1 MASRREYE
9 MLFQL
14 NAQIGSN
21 YNAAFTKAQAQ
32 VSAMQQ
38 QIVDLGKTQADISA
52 YEKQQS
58 SIEATRRKL
67 ETLQQQ
73 YDNIQREISET
84 EGYSSSPENQLLSK
98 KQAIEKTAAALEQ
111 QTQKAEQMGAALE
124 EAGIDVNDL
133 AKETD
138 RLTGEIQALKD
149 EQQGV
154 ANGAVEMGT
163 SGAEAVQAYHEA
175 LISSG
180 ILDVLKGIYEGLMD
194 CAEASVGF
202 ESSITG
208 VYKTVDG
215 TEEELQAISDE
226 IKQLATEIPATT
238 DEIAGVAE
246 AAGQLGIATENVMEF
261 TGVMINLGEA
271 TNLTADEAATSL
283 AKFANITGTAA
294 SNYSRLGSVIVD
306 LGNNFATTE
315 ADIVAMSTRLASGGR
330 LAGLTEA
337 EIMALAAAMSSVGIE
352 AEAGGTAMT
361 QTLNKIETAVVNNGE
376 SLAEYARIAGMS
388 ADEFATAWKERPIE
402 ALQAFIA
409 GLGKLD
415 QNGESA
421 VIVLEELGL
430 TGIRQSNMLKSLGL
444 AADTLASAV
453 GTANKAWDE
462 NIALTVEAEKRY
474 ATTESQQAMMQNAF
488 NNLKIAIGDNY
499 TPALREM
506 YGVGTDV
513 MIGLTNFVKDNPKV
527 VKAVTAAVAV
537 IGIATAGVWAYAVG
551 AKAAAAASAFLKAS
565 IPGLNVIAGA
575 TLIVAGL
582 TAALIALSP
591 EIDEEAK
598 AVREMTAAS
607 REQYYQL
614 QDLKTEY
621 EEACEVYGE
630 TSDEAMYLAWQVD
643 ELTTS
648 FEHNKQSL
656 SDYIAENQEA
666 NENMVTLLDT
676 NRDAYQELIRNEG
689 ITLALVHRL
698 QDLASQTNKT
708 VSTQEEMKAIIDE
721 LNETVPDLALNYE
734 DVAGGATDFGAAV
747 EAAVKAEA
755 ATQKYEAAQQSMVDA
770 LNKQYDA
777 EQRLTDLNKEHAS
790 ALEIEQ
796 KALEEYHRISKETA
810 NYASNLTGESRAS
823 SAARSRYQ
831 EAYNARVSLE
841 GEIETTNALYEKASN
856 DYAFY
861 LDELVRYSE
870 SVNQMAAENK
880 EASMSWE
887 TASQEAFDSVQTE
900 MEELVQEYTKVYD
913 AALSSLEGQ
922 FGLFDKAS
930 TKSEEYKNATVKHA
944 QEALDSQLAYWEKYS
959 ENLTFLQGLSAE
971 KLGITEENYHALLSL
986 VKDGSEESAGLA
998 ANMVKQIKNGNEEA
1012 VAELAETVGKVNAE
1026 REAIATST
1034 AEWTTYFNEAMASL
1048 TQTMETT
1055 VDGLQLDDEA
1065 AAAAKS
1071 TIRAYAD
1078 AIREQKGS
1086 AVEAAK
1092 QVANA
1097 VAAALSSRVPTGTS
1111 GDIPG
1116 YAGGTRSAE
1125 RGFAYVGENG
1135 PELIFFNGGERVL
1148 TANETAA
1155 FMHTEA
1161 AEAKYSFGGGS
1172 STSVEVNIHVEGN
1185 ATEKTVEALDA
1196 YGEEFAE
1203 RVRSVIAEAEYDAV
1217 RRGY

>member
-1 MASRREYE
+1 MVSRREYE

-14 NAQIGSN
+14 NAKIGSN

-84 EGYSSSPENQLLSK
+84 EGYSSSLANQLLSK
-98 KQAIEKTAAALEQ
+98 KQAIERTAAALEQ

-154 ANGAVEMGT
+154 VDGAEEMGT
-163 SGAEAVQAYHEA
+163 SGAEAIQAYHEA
-175 LISSG
+175 LITSG
-180 ILDVLKGIYEGLMD
+180 ILDDLKGIYEGLMD
-194 CAEASVGF
+194 CAEASIGF

-246 AAGQLGIATENVMEF
+246 TAGQLGIAAEDVMEF
-261 TGVMINLGEA
+261 TRVMINLGEA

-294 SNYSRLGSVIVD
+294 TNYSRLGSVIVD

-506 YGVGTDV
+506 YSVGTDV
-513 MIGLTNFVKDNPKV
+513 MIGLTNFIKDHPKF

-537 IGIATAGVWAYAVG
+537 IGVATAGVVAYAVA
-551 AKAAAAASAFLKAS
+551 AKAAAAASALLTAA
-565 IPGLNVIAGA
+565 IPGLNIIAGA

-582 TAALIALSP
+582 TAALVALSP

-598 AVREMTAAS
+598 AVREMTSATQQQYYELQELESAYQDACDTYGKNSEEAS
-607 REQYYQL
+607 RLRYRL
-614 QDLKTEY
+614 DDLS
-621 EEACEVYGE
+621 A
-630 TSDEAMYLAWQVD
+630 
-643 ELTTS
+643 S
-648 FEHNKQSL
+648 FEANRQTIEEFAAECQSVIDAHTEMANRFDENNAEIDDSEISTYALIQKL
-656 SDYIAENQEA
+656 SDLADG
-666 NENMVTLLDT
+666 T
-676 NRDAYQELIRNEG
+676 YQ
-689 ITLALVHRL
+689 TA
-698 QDLASQTNKT
+698 DSQAAMQ
-708 VSTQEEMKAIIDE
+708 VIIDE
-721 LNETVPDLALNYE
+721 LNGSVEGLALSYS
-734 DVAGGATDFGAAV
+734 DVISNQDDVIQNLKDMAQADAERSRQQEMYDEYVELIKRKAVELEQLAEATD
-747 EAAVKAEA
+747 EAA
-755 ATQKYEAAQQSMVDA
+755 AAQLRFEEAKENYNGDQSELDFFISWF
-770 LNKQYDA
+770 NG
-777 EQRLTDLNKEHAS
+777 TAS
-790 ALEIEQ
+790 AYNAAKKNLETANEAKADLDRSLADTKARILEIETAWGLVGDAMDGTEG
-796 KALEEYHRISKETA
+796 KKISWE
-810 NYASNLTGESRAS
+810 NASNQAF
-823 SAARSRYQ
+823 AA
-831 EAYNARVSLE
+831 
-841 GEIETTNALYEKASN
+841 
-856 DYAFY
+856 
-861 LDELVRYSE
+861 
-870 SVNQMAAENK
+870 
-880 EASMSWE
+880 
-887 TASQEAFDSVQTE
+887 VQTE
-900 MEELVQEYTKVYD
+900 MEELVQEYSDVYG
-913 AALSSLEGQ
+913 AALSSFEGQ
-922 FGLFDKAS
+922 FGLFDEAS

-1034 AEWTTYFNEAMASL
+1034 AEWTTYFNETMASL

-1078 AIREQKGS
+1078 AIREHKGS

-1097 VAAALSSRVPTGTS
+1097 VEAALSSRVSTDASVTGS
-1111 GDIPG
+1111 SNDIPG
-1116 YAGGTRSAE
+1116 YASGTRNAE

-1148 TANETAA
+1148 TAAETAA
-1155 FMHTEA
+1155 YMHTEA
-1161 AEAKYSFGGGS
+1161 TEAKYSFGGGS
-1172 STSVEVNIHVEGN
+1172 STVVEVNIHVEGN

-1203 RVRSVIAEAEYDAV
+1203 RVRSVIADAEYDAV